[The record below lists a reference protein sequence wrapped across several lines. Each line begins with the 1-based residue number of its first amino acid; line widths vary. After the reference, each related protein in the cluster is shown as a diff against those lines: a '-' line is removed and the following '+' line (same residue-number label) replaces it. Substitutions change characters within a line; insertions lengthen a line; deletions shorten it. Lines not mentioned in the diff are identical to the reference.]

1 MVLLE
6 DTRNKVGKHKNI
18 KAYCDR
24 HNIEIVRQCLSVG
37 DYMLPDGNVS
47 VDTKENLEEI
57 SRNLMNHNDSSRFWN
72 EIRRSKEL
80 GIKLIV
86 LVEAGPAYKSI
97 NDIVRWKSKYS
108 GVTGRSLIEA
118 MIRCEF
124 SYGTIFKF
132 CAKASTA
139 KRIIELLEGKD

>member
-97 NDIVRWKSKYS
+97 NDIARWKSKYS

-132 CAKASTA
+132 CSKASTA